1 MTRTAHR
8 TEPFLAV
15 SLALCL
21 SLAACKHG
29 SAVQLA
35 DFKSDGCSMFPDG
48 SYYSCCYLHDV
59 AYWPGGTAEA
69 RELAD
74 KSLRDCVADITRNE
88 ALSEA
93 MYNGVRVGGGPGL
106 RTPYRWGYGWPFP
119 YRKEYSPLTP
129 EEQKQVAA
137 KTRTLCTTFR
147 LNPSTGGFVVLI
159 ADVDREISAGQA
171 RQICPG
177 L

>member
-1 MTRTAHR
+1 MMTEGRTKR
-8 TEPFLAV
+8 LLVTSF
-15 SLALCL
+15 SLCL
-21 SLAACKHG
+21 SLGACQH
-29 SAVQLA
+29 AMTVDLA

-48 SYYSCCYLHDV
+48 SYFSCCYVHDV

-74 KSLRDCVADITRNE
+74 KSLRTCVLGITGNE
-88 ALSEA
+88 TLAEA
-93 MYNGVRVGGGPGL
+93 MYKGVRLGGGPEL
-106 RTPYRWGYGWPFP
+106 PTHYRWGYGWRFP

-129 EEQKQVAA
+129 EEQNQVTE
-137 KTRTLCTTFR
+137 KTQMLCTTIR
-147 LNPSTGGFVVLI
+147 VNPSTTGFMVSM
-159 ADVDREISAGQA
+159 ADVNREISVGQA